1 MKTTDIEAECF
12 IEKIPKLTEENC
24 ISDAVETMKK
34 EKWEFLP
41 VVDKNDNLLGSV
53 TEYDLIKLVKQ
64 EPTPLAG
71 SFWTD
76 SVDKSQGE
84 KKIREIM
91 STKTVFVHAY
101 DSADSVLKT
110 MNSNSVYILPVVDRD
125 GKFLG
130 IVRMS
135 TIFKKLLKEG
145 E

>member
-1 MKTTDIEAECF
+1 MKTTEIQAECF
-12 IEKIPKLTEENC
+12 TEKIPKLTEENC
-24 ISDAVETMKK
+24 ISEAVEIMKK

-41 VVDKNDNLLGSV
+41 VVDKNDTLVGSV

-64 EPTPLAG
+64 EPTPMAG

-76 SVDKSQGE
+76 SVEKSQGE

-91 STKTVFVHAY
+91 STKTVSVLSS
-101 DSADSVLKT
+101 DSVDSVLKT
-110 MNSNSVYILPVVDRD
+110 MSSNSAYILPVVDRD

-130 IVRMS
+130 IIRMS
-135 TIFKKLLKEG
+135 TIFRKLLKEG